1 MKTILVLIGGSDRD
15 KVILRTALAAATP
28 LSAHLAFF
36 HIHVS
41 GGVAAKYDKHVQ
53 FAMGAGVQNALD
65 HLDVKAKTFSEV
77 ATTHVREFCAASNI
91 EICDA
96 PTNKNNVTASFRKE
110 NDTTIERLIFHAS
123 QSDFV
128 VMGRAK
134 QKQGLA
140 PDTLEY
146 LVKTCRRPVILAA
159 TTAPQTLTGTIMVC
173 WKKSDNVARAIAAA
187 MPILTSA
194 KHVVFTNVAKRG
206 KGDIE
211 IIHDLVGQF
220 AKNGISTDVQVI
232 PFKHFRTP
240 ELLSV
245 AAEECKADLVVMG
258 AYGQSRFQELVFGS
272 CTETSHPR
280 CRPANLAHALADNN
294 KTALAPLTRRV

>member
-1 MKTILVLIGGSDRD
+1 MKAGAFDMKTILVLIGGSDRD
-15 KVILRTALAAATP
+15 EAIFRTALAAATP
-28 LSAHLAFF
+28 LSAHLDFF
-36 HIHVS
+36 HVHVS
-41 GGVAAKYDKHVQ
+41 GGAAAKYDNHVQ

-65 HLDVKAKTFSEV
+65 HLDAKAKTFSEV
-77 ATTHVREFCAASNI
+77 ATNHVREFCAASNI

-96 PTNKNNVTASFRKE
+96 PTNNKNVTASFRKE
-110 NDTTIERLIFHAS
+110 SDTTIERLIFHAS

-140 PDTLEY
+140 PGTREY
-146 LVKTCRRPVILAA
+146 LVRTCGRPVILAA
-159 TTAPQTLTGTIMVC
+159 SAAPQTLTGTIMVC

-194 KHVVFTNVAKRG
+194 KHVVFTNVAKRR

-211 IIHDLVGQF
+211 IMHDLAAQF

-232 PFKHFRTP
+232 PLKNIATP
-240 ELLSV
+240 DLLSV

-258 AYGQSRFQELVFGS
+258 AYGQSRFHELVFGS
-272 CTETSHPR
+272 STETLIR
-280 CRPANLAHALADNN
+280 DVDRPILLMH
-294 KTALAPLTRRV
+294 